1 MGEKIDVNDIKKE
14 IIFRQIGAK
23 IAYYRTLRRLHQDQ
37 LAELAH
43 ISTSVLSRIE
53 RGKYNGHISVAMIL
67 DIAEGLRVAPTVF
80 LSFNDDEKNMW
91 WEDLSSM
98 ECQQKDEEAMPLNE
112 SEQEQKDEE

>member
-67 DIAEGLRVAPTVF
+67 DIAEGLRVDPTVF

-98 ECQQKDEEAMPLNE
+98 ERHQKDKVSMPPDENE
-112 SEQEQKDEE
+112 FTF

>member
-1 MGEKIDVNDIKKE
+1 
-14 IIFRQIGAK
+14 
-23 IAYYRTLRRLHQDQ
+23 
-37 LAELAH
+37 
-43 ISTSVLSRIE
+43 
-53 RGKYNGHISVAMIL
+53 MIL
-67 DIAEGLRVAPTVF
+67 DIAEGLRVDPTVF

>member
-1 MGEKIDVNDIKKE
+1 MTENRRSSNAISVKHT
-14 IIFRQIGAK
+14 F
-23 IAYYRTLRRLHQDQ
+23 AYGSPNKHGWNFQGYATPYGPPLEMPSACLD
-37 LAELAH
+37 
-43 ISTSVLSRIE
+43 
-53 RGKYNGHISVAMIL
+53 ISVAMIL
-67 DIAEGLRVAPTVF
+67 DIAEGLRVDPTVF

>member
-1 MGEKIDVNDIKKE
+1 MGEKIDVNDVKKE

-67 DIAEGLRVAPTVF
+67 DIAEGLRVDPTVF
-80 LSFNDDEKNMW
+80 LSFNDDERNMW
-91 WEDLSSM
+91 WEDLSM
-98 ECQQKDEEAMPLNE
+98 ECPRTTEEQPNLPAF
-112 SEQEQKDEE
+112 